1 MTGEIRGISDPDK
14 TGSISVSQCASI
26 NREILPG
33 DVGGTIADQELS
45 HCTEITR
52 FVRLIGTGLTGIGS
66 AIGAR
71 IQVIAVISAVTVI
84 CAVDMWCFA
93 AVFSIFIFLPTS
105 IVSAAVI

>member
-1 MTGEIRGISDPDK
+1 MRIQK
-14 TGSISVSQCASI
+14 
-26 NREILPG
+26 
-33 DVGGTIADQELS
+33 
-45 HCTEITR
+45 ITR

-93 AVFSIFIFLPTS
+93 AMSYICSWEP
-105 IVSAAVI
+105 